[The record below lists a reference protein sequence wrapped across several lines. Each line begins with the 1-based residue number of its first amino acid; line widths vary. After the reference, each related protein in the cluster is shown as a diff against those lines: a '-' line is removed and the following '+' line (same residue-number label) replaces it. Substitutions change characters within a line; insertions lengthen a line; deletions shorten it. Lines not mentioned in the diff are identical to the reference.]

1 MPTGKPKAVRS
12 QPAPRRRPP
21 PRHQL
26 TLNEALARLGVPG
39 VTSKAMF
46 GGRCY
51 YVDDKPFSFVLG
63 DALALRVSPRQ
74 LAAACERG
82 DGQVFHPGGGDFIMR
97 EYLELSPQALSDEEK
112 IDTYVQASTGFMG
125 GQEAPQE
132 GLTSEDLRHGRER
145 LYKRPRPGRR
155 P

>member
-1 MPTGKPKAVRS
+1 MPTGKPQPPRS

-26 TLNEALARLGVPG
+26 TLDEALARLGVSG

-51 YVDDKPFSFVLG
+51 YVDEKTFSFVLG
-63 DALALRVSPRQ
+63 DALALRVSPQQ
-74 LAAACERG
+74 LAAARERG

-97 EYLELSPQALSDEEK
+97 EYLELSPQALSDEER
-112 IDTYVQASTGFMG
+112 IDTYVRASTRFMG

-132 GLTSEDLRHGRER
+132 GLTPEDLRHGRDR
-145 LYKRPRPGRR
+145 LYKRPRRR

>member
-1 MPTGKPKAVRS
+1 MPKAKPTSTRARS
-12 QPAPRRRPP
+12 APRRRPP

-26 TLNEALARLGVPG
+26 TLDEALTRLGVPG

-51 YVDDKPFSFVLG
+51 YVDEKPFSFVLG
-63 DALALRVSPRQ
+63 DALALRLSPQQ

-97 EYLELSPQALSDEEK
+97 EYLELSHQALSDEEK
-112 IDTYVQASTGFMG
+112 IDVYVQASTRFMG
-125 GQEAPQE
+125 GQEAQRE
-132 GLTSEDLRHGRER
+132 GLAWEDLRRGREG
-145 LYKRPRPGRR
+145 LYKKKAGKRE
-155 P
+155 